1 MTPIL
6 ETEGLT
12 KAFGAVTAAG
22 NITVRFEEDTI
33 VGLIG
38 GNGAGKTT
46 FLNLVTGY
54 LQPSAGVVRFAGSD
68 ITGLPPRQI
77 TRLGICRS
85 FQIPQVFD
93 SLTTYENLL
102 VGLGI
107 VKLGRGAFVG
117 SALGDRSPEEVA
129 EEMIRRFHLEAWR
142 GATASVLPEGV
153 RKLLDIAM
161 ALAVKPRVLLLDEPT
176 SGVSADEKFALMDLV
191 LGAIRADRVMVLFVE
206 HDMEIVRRYT
216 QRVLAFY
223 DGKIIADGTPEEVLG
238 NAEVRRYVV
247 GEERPAPAPAQ
258 PAAAGEPGGGVGPA
272 REGSC

>member
-1 MTPIL
+1 MAAIL

-12 KAFGAVTAAG
+12 KTFGAVTAAS
-22 NITVRFEEDTI
+22 NIGVSVQEDTI

-46 FLNLVTGY
+46 FINLVTGY
-54 LQPSAGVVRFAGSD
+54 LQPTSGVVRYQGRD
-68 ITGLPPRQI
+68 ITGATPRRL
-77 TRLGICRS
+77 TRQGICRS
-85 FQIPQVFD
+85 FQIPQVFE

-107 VKLGRGAFVG
+107 VSLRRKAFVGG
-117 SALGDRSPEEVA
+117 SALGDRTPEAVA
-129 EEMIRRFHLEAWR
+129 QEMLERFRLEPYR
-142 GATASVLPEGV
+142 GAPASALPEGV

-161 ALAVKPRVLLLDEPT
+161 ALAVKPRLLLLDEPT

-191 LGAIRADRVMVLFVE
+191 LGAIRAERVTVLFVE

-223 DGKIIADGTPEEVLG
+223 DGRIIADGPPEAVLDDP
-238 NAEVRRYVV
+238 AVRKYVV
-247 GEERPAPAPAQ
+247 GERVAAPAAGSGPAP
-258 PAAAGEPGGGVGPA
+258 

>member
-1 MTPIL
+1 VVGLRPLAEERGVTAIL

-12 KAFGAVTAAG
+12 KSFGAVTAAG
-22 NITVRFEEDTI
+22 NITVRFDEDTI

-54 LQPSAGVVRFAGSD
+54 QKPSAGVVRFSGAD
-68 ITGLPPRQI
+68 ITGLAPRQI

-117 SALGDRSPEEVA
+117 SALGDRPGAAPPPASSPRGSA
-129 EEMIRRFHLEAWR
+129 SSSTSPWR
-142 GATASVLPEGV
+142 W
-153 RKLLDIAM
+153 R
-161 ALAVKPRVLLLDEPT
+161 
-176 SGVSADEKFALMDLV
+176 
-191 LGAIRADRVMVLFVE
+191 
-206 HDMEIVRRYT
+206 
-216 QRVLAFY
+216 
-223 DGKIIADGTPEEVLG
+223 
-238 NAEVRRYVV
+238 
-247 GEERPAPAPAQ
+247 
-258 PAAAGEPGGGVGPA
+258 
-272 REGSC
+272 